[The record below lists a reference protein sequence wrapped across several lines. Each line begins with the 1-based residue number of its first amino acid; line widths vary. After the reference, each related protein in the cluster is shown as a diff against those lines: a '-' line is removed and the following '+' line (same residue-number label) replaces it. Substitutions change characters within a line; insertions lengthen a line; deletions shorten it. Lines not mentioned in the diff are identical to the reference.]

1 LANHKS
7 ALKRARQNEK
17 KQLINKSR
25 KSRIKNIIKDVENS
39 IKNGSETEI
48 MNNFVLAQ
56 KVIQKI
62 AAKGTIHKNLG
73 SRKISRLHLKVK
85 SVLHKE
91 AQA

>member
-17 KQLINKSR
+17 KHLINKSR

-62 AAKGTIHKNLG
+62 AAFGTIHRNLA

-85 SVLHKE
+85 SALQKE
-91 AQA
+91 A